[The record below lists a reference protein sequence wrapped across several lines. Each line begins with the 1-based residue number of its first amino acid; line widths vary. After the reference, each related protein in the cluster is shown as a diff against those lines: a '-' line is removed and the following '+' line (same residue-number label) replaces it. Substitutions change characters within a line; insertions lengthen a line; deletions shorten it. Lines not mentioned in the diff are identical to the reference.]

1 MAWHGRPAKAYSV
14 TLTMTMTFLS
24 VNHRP
29 ERERQFFC
37 DPFEVNDAI
46 KRILADLSVSISTTT
61 TTTTTNLVDGRL
73 FLFCGWM
80 NDHGLPVVFQDWIQL
95 DSTYTRYPTFALLGV
110 AAVLA
115 RIQRW
120 TVSLRVI
127 LVEGTDQIKVLLL
140 SGRHESLGGTEWGQ
154 VLNTWK
160 RESMDETSM
169 ELKKYLYR
177 RDHEDYNEGMISFKF
192 ETWCGRQAKTLALS

>member
-1 MAWHGRPAKAYSV
+1 VGLSAGNGSRCFESGDLQHGTLFLYLPWHGMAWHGRPAKAYSV

-73 FLFCGWM
+73 FLFCG
-80 NDHGLPVVFQDWIQL
+80 
-95 DSTYTRYPTFALLGV
+95 
-110 AAVLA
+110 
-115 RIQRW
+115 
-120 TVSLRVI
+120 
-127 LVEGTDQIKVLLL
+127 
-140 SGRHESLGGTEWGQ
+140 
-154 VLNTWK
+154 
-160 RESMDETSM
+160 
-169 ELKKYLYR
+169 
-177 RDHEDYNEGMISFKF
+177 
-192 ETWCGRQAKTLALS
+192 